1 MNPPVG
7 YNPIG
12 GSNIKEDLKMYFL
25 KNILFL
31 SILSTNSGF
40 AYASEKGLPQLD
52 LETYPSLIFWSIIS
66 LLIGY
71 ILMAFIVTPSIQSI
85 INIRETNIQNDLI
98 KAKNSNEEAQIIK
111 NTLSYKQ
118 EEIKLNSQNIINQ
131 AISEAK
137 TLLNNSEKKILNKM
151 NVKILEAEQ
160 KIHKSK
166 NEVISELLNNAE
178 DITRDIIQK
187 FTLIEPLSK
196 DIKQTVKTVS
206 KNILMEKQ

>member
-1 MNPPVG
+1 
-7 YNPIG
+7 
-12 GSNIKEDLKMYFL
+12 MYFL
-25 KNILFL
+25 KSILFL
-31 SILSTNSGF
+31 SILVSNSGF

-137 TLLNNSEKKILNKM
+137 TLLDNSEKKILNKM

-187 FTLIEPLSK
+187 FTSIEPLSK

>member
-98 KAKNSNEEAQIIK
+98 KAKNSNEEAQII
-111 NTLSYKQ
+111 NNILSNKQ

-137 TLLNNSEKKILNKM
+137 TLLDNSEKKILNKM

-187 FTLIEPLSK
+187 FTSIEPLSK

>member
-31 SILSTNSGF
+31 FILSTNSGF

-111 NTLSYKQ
+111 NTLSNKQ

-137 TLLNNSEKKILNKM
+137 TLLDNSEKKILNKM

-187 FTLIEPLSK
+187 FTSIEPLSK

>member
-1 MNPPVG
+1 
-7 YNPIG
+7 
-12 GSNIKEDLKMYFL
+12 MYFL
-25 KNILFL
+25 KNILVLF
-31 SILSTNSGF
+31 ILSSISGF
-40 AYASEKGLPQLD
+40 AYASQKGLPQLD

-85 INIRETNIQNDLI
+85 INLRETNIQNDLI
-98 KAKNSNEEAQIIK
+98 KAKTSNEEAEIIK
-111 NTLSYKQ
+111 NTLSNKQ
-118 EEIKLNSQNIINQ
+118 EKIKLNSQNLINK

-137 TLLNNSEKKILNKM
+137 NLLDNSEKKISDKM
-151 NVKILEAEQ
+151 NVKIIEAEQ
-160 KIHKSK
+160 QIHKLK
-166 NEVISELLNNAE
+166 NEVISELLNNVE

-187 FTLIEPLSK
+187 FTTIKPLSK

>member
-12 GSNIKEDLKMYFL
+12 GSNIEEDLKMYFL

-31 SILSTNSGF
+31 SILVTNSGF

-71 ILMAFIVTPSIQSI
+71 ILMAFIFTPSIQSI

-137 TLLNNSEKKILNKM
+137 TLLDNSEKKISNKM

-187 FTLIEPLSK
+187 FTSIEPLSK

>member
-1 MNPPVG
+1 
-7 YNPIG
+7 
-12 GSNIKEDLKMYFL
+12 MYFL
-25 KNILFL
+25 KSILFL
-31 SILSTNSGF
+31 SILVSNSGF

-111 NTLSYKQ
+111 NILSNKQ

-131 AISEAK
+131 AISESK
-137 TLLNNSEKKILNKM
+137 TLLDNSEKKISNKM

-187 FTLIEPLSK
+187 FTSIEPLSK

>member
-1 MNPPVG
+1 
-7 YNPIG
+7 
-12 GSNIKEDLKMYFL
+12 MYFL
-25 KNILFL
+25 KSILFL
-31 SILSTNSGF
+31 SILVSNSGF

-85 INIRETNIQNDLI
+85 INLRETNIQNDLI
-98 KAKNSNEEAQIIK
+98 KAKNSNEEAQII
-111 NTLSYKQ
+111 NNILSNKQ

-137 TLLNNSEKKILNKM
+137 TLLDNSEKKISNKM

-178 DITRDIIQK
+178 DITIDIIQK
-187 FTLIEPLSK
+187 FTSIEPLSK

>member
-187 FTLIEPLSK
+187 FTSIEPLSK

>member
-1 MNPPVG
+1 
-7 YNPIG
+7 
-12 GSNIKEDLKMYFL
+12 MYFL
-25 KNILFL
+25 KNILVLF
-31 SILSTNSGF
+31 ILSSISGF
-40 AYASEKGLPQLD
+40 AYASQKGLPQLD

-85 INIRETNIQNDLI
+85 INLRETNIQNDLI
-98 KAKNSNEEAQIIK
+98 KAKTSNEEAEIIK
-111 NTLSYKQ
+111 NTLSNKQ
-118 EEIKLNSQNIINQ
+118 EEIKLNSQNLINK

-137 TLLNNSEKKILNKM
+137 NLLDNSEKKILDKM
-151 NVKILEAEQ
+151 NVKIIEAEQ
-160 KIHKSK
+160 QIHKLK
-166 NEVISELLNNAE
+166 NEVISELLNNVE

-187 FTLIEPLSK
+187 FTTIKPLSK

>member
-111 NTLSYKQ
+111 NTLSNKQ

-137 TLLNNSEKKILNKM
+137 TLIDNSEKKILNKM

-160 KIHKSK
+160 KIDKSK

-187 FTLIEPLSK
+187 FTSIEPLSK

>member
-1 MNPPVG
+1 
-7 YNPIG
+7 
-12 GSNIKEDLKMYFL
+12 MYFL
-25 KNILFL
+25 KSILFL
-31 SILSTNSGF
+31 SILVSNSGF

-71 ILMAFIVTPSIQSI
+71 VLMAFIVTPSIQSI

-111 NTLSYKQ
+111 NTLSNKQ

-137 TLLNNSEKKILNKM
+137 TLLDNSEKKILNKM

-187 FTLIEPLSK
+187 FTSIEPLSK

>member
-1 MNPPVG
+1 
-7 YNPIG
+7 
-12 GSNIKEDLKMYFL
+12 MYFL
-25 KNILFL
+25 KNILVLF
-31 SILSTNSGF
+31 ILSSISGF
-40 AYASEKGLPQLD
+40 AYASQKGLPQLD

-85 INIRETNIQNDLI
+85 INLRETNIQNDLI
-98 KAKNSNEEAQIIK
+98 KAKNSNEEAQII
-111 NTLSYKQ
+111 NNILSNKQ

-137 TLLNNSEKKILNKM
+137 TLLDNSEKKISNKM

-178 DITRDIIQK
+178 DITKDIIQK
-187 FTLIEPLSK
+187 FTSIEPLSK

>member
-1 MNPPVG
+1 
-7 YNPIG
+7 
-12 GSNIKEDLKMYFL
+12 MYFL
-25 KNILFL
+25 KSILFL
-31 SILSTNSGF
+31 SILVSNSGF

-111 NTLSYKQ
+111 NTLSNKQ

-137 TLLNNSEKKILNKM
+137 TLLDNSEKKILNKM

-187 FTLIEPLSK
+187 FTSIEPLSK

>member
-85 INIRETNIQNDLI
+85 INLRETNIQNDLI

-187 FTLIEPLSK
+187 FTSIEPLSK

>member
-85 INIRETNIQNDLI
+85 INLRETNIQNDLI

-111 NTLSYKQ
+111 NILSNKQ

-137 TLLNNSEKKILNKM
+137 TLLDNSEKKISNKM

-187 FTLIEPLSK
+187 FTSIEPLSK

>member
-1 MNPPVG
+1 
-7 YNPIG
+7 
-12 GSNIKEDLKMYFL
+12 MYFL
-25 KNILFL
+25 KNILVLF
-31 SILSTNSGF
+31 ILSSISRF
-40 AYASEKGLPQLD
+40 AYASQKGLPQLD

-85 INIRETNIQNDLI
+85 INLRETNIQNDLI
-98 KAKNSNEEAQIIK
+98 KAKTSNEEAEIIK
-111 NTLSYKQ
+111 NTLSNKQ
-118 EEIKLNSQNIINQ
+118 EEIKLNSQNLINK

-137 TLLNNSEKKILNKM
+137 NLLDNSEKKISDKM
-151 NVKILEAEQ
+151 NVKIIEAEQ
-160 KIHKSK
+160 QIHKLK
-166 NEVISELLNNAE
+166 NEVISELLNNVE

-187 FTLIEPLSK
+187 FTTIKPLSK

>member
-111 NTLSYKQ
+111 NTLSNKQ

-137 TLLNNSEKKILNKM
+137 TLLDNSEKKILNKM

-187 FTLIEPLSK
+187 FTSIEPLSK

>member
-85 INIRETNIQNDLI
+85 INLRETNIQNDLI
-98 KAKNSNEEAQIIK
+98 KAKTSNEEAEIIK
-111 NTLSYKQ
+111 NTLSNKQ
-118 EEIKLNSQNIINQ
+118 EEIKLNSQNLINK

-137 TLLNNSEKKILNKM
+137 NLLDNSEKKISDKM
-151 NVKILEAEQ
+151 NVKIIEAEQ
-160 KIHKSK
+160 QIHKLK
-166 NEVISELLNNAE
+166 NEVISELLNNVE

-187 FTLIEPLSK
+187 FTTIKPLSK

>member
-71 ILMAFIVTPSIQSI
+71 VLMAFIVTPSIQSI

-131 AISEAK
+131 AISESK

-187 FTLIEPLSK
+187 FTSIEPLSK

>member
-1 MNPPVG
+1 
-7 YNPIG
+7 
-12 GSNIKEDLKMYFL
+12 MYFL

-98 KAKNSNEEAQIIK
+98 KAKNSNEEAQII
-111 NTLSYKQ
+111 
-118 EEIKLNSQNIINQ
+118 
-131 AISEAK
+131 
-137 TLLNNSEKKILNKM
+137 
-151 NVKILEAEQ
+151 
-160 KIHKSK
+160 
-166 NEVISELLNNAE
+166 
-178 DITRDIIQK
+178 
-187 FTLIEPLSK
+187 LIPNLY
-196 DIKQTVKTVS
+196 IR
-206 KNILMEKQ
+206 

>member
-31 SILSTNSGF
+31 SILVTNSGF

-85 INIRETNIQNDLI
+85 INLRETNIQNDLI

-111 NTLSYKQ
+111 NTLSNKQ

-137 TLLNNSEKKILNKM
+137 TLLDNSEKKISNKM

-187 FTLIEPLSK
+187 FTSIEPLSK

>member
-31 SILSTNSGF
+31 SILVTNSGF

-85 INIRETNIQNDLI
+85 INLRETNIQNDLI
-98 KAKNSNEEAQIIK
+98 KAKNSNEEAQVIK
-111 NTLSYKQ
+111 NTLSNKQ

-137 TLLNNSEKKILNKM
+137 TLLDNSEKKILNKM

-187 FTLIEPLSK
+187 FTSIEPLSK

>member
-85 INIRETNIQNDLI
+85 INLRETNIQNDLI

-111 NTLSYKQ
+111 NTLSNKQ

-187 FTLIEPLSK
+187 FTSIEPLSK

>member
-71 ILMAFIVTPSIQSI
+71 VLMAFIVTPSIQSI
-85 INIRETNIQNDLI
+85 INLRETNIQNDLI

-111 NTLSYKQ
+111 NILSNKQ

-137 TLLNNSEKKILNKM
+137 TLLDNSEKKILNKM

-187 FTLIEPLSK
+187 FTSIEPLSK

>member
-111 NTLSYKQ
+111 NTLSNKQ

-137 TLLNNSEKKILNKM
+137 TLLDNSEKKISNKM

-178 DITRDIIQK
+178 DISRDIIQK
-187 FTLIEPLSK
+187 FTSIEPLSK

>member
-31 SILSTNSGF
+31 SILVTNSGF

-111 NTLSYKQ
+111 NILSNKQ

-137 TLLNNSEKKILNKM
+137 TLLDNSEKKILNKM

-187 FTLIEPLSK
+187 FTSIEPLSK

>member
-31 SILSTNSGF
+31 SILVTNSGF

-137 TLLNNSEKKILNKM
+137 TLLDNSEKKILNKM

-187 FTLIEPLSK
+187 FTSIEPLSK

>member
-31 SILSTNSGF
+31 SIIVTNSGF
-40 AYASEKGLPQLD
+40 AYSSEKGLPQLD

-111 NTLSYKQ
+111 NTLSNKQ

-137 TLLNNSEKKILNKM
+137 TLLDNSEKKISNKM

-160 KIHKSK
+160 KIHQSK

-187 FTLIEPLSK
+187 FTSIEPLSK

>member
-137 TLLNNSEKKILNKM
+137 TLLDNSEKKILNKM

-160 KIHKSK
+160 KIDKSK

-187 FTLIEPLSK
+187 FTSIEPLSK

>member
-111 NTLSYKQ
+111 NILSNKQ

-137 TLLNNSEKKILNKM
+137 TLLDNSEKKILNKM

-187 FTLIEPLSK
+187 LTSIEPLSK

>member
-31 SILSTNSGF
+31 SILLTNSGF

-85 INIRETNIQNDLI
+85 INLRETNIQNDLI

-111 NTLSYKQ
+111 NILSNKQ

-137 TLLNNSEKKILNKM
+137 TLLDNSEKKISNKM

-187 FTLIEPLSK
+187 FTSIEPLSK

>member
-111 NTLSYKQ
+111 NTLSNKQ

-187 FTLIEPLSK
+187 FTSIEPLSK

>member
-85 INIRETNIQNDLI
+85 INLRETNIQNDLI

-111 NTLSYKQ
+111 NTLSNKQ

-137 TLLNNSEKKILNKM
+137 TLLDNSEKKISNKM

-166 NEVISELLNNAE
+166 NKVISELLNNAE

-187 FTLIEPLSK
+187 FTSIEPLSK